1 MSVPPLEIQ
10 VARLYDAQAA
20 GDHCRVLVDRVW
32 PRGVRKDELDH
43 ELWLREVAPSDELRR
58 WFGHDPALWPEFLER
73 YHAELD
79 DRPELIEQ
87 LFEQANGRA
96 LLLLYGARDTHHNN
110 AVALKLY
117 LEGRTP

>member
-1 MSVPPLEIQ
+1 MSVPPLEIE

-20 GDHCRVLVDRVW
+20 GDRCRVLVDRVW

-43 ELWLREVAPSDELRR
+43 ELWLREIAPSDELRR
-58 WFGHDPALWPEFLER
+58 WFGHEPALWPEFLER

-79 DRPELIEQ
+79 DRPELIAQ
-87 LFEQANGRA
+87 LLEQANGRA
-96 LLLLYGARDTHHNN
+96 LLLLYGARDTRHNN

-117 LEGRTP
+117 LDGRTT